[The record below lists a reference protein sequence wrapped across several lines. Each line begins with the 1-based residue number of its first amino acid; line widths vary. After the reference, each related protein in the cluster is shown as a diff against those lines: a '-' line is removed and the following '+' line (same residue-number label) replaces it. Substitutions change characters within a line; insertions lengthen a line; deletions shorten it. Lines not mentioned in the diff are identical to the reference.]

1 MPRALYTRVLCG
13 VSSVRVRVKVRLRVG
28 VRVSVRVRALYT
40 RVLCGGGGV
49 RDVWKV
55 SCTDASVRSCCVC
68 L

>member
-1 MPRALYTRVLCG
+1 M
-13 VSSVRVRVKVRLRVG
+13 SSVRVRVKVRLRVG